1 MGNKTTPRALNGAVS
16 DSEREGTRERSK
28 TTQGEIKAV
37 AGARRA
43 IQKRKARENK
53 SQETN
58 ARALLYPLFAPPV
71 LLITRAW
78 QFLLRLRRS
87 QRWSCARR
95 TAHLPPPSAKSGSS
109 EPGPVPAPLWG
120 SGGLSERLLAAVVFS
135 RSAMSSFLP
144 SILSVMTKLN
154 WSPFHSMRAS
164 CACAMVWYSTLKIG
178 DGFEDRRDVR
188 CAERPVQVEFAIS
201 GRATNSSHHVKRG
214 LSHSEIERPRLAA
227 RHGAQSALQA
237 IVRGGAGSPR
247 RAQHAA
253 GRREQ
258 LPVRST

>member
-78 QFLLRLRRS
+78 QCLLRLRRS

-109 EPGPVPAPLWG
+109 EPGPAPAPLWG
-120 SGGLSERLLAAVVFS
+120 SGGCPSACSPPWSSLA
-135 RSAMSSFLP
+135 RY
-144 SILSVMTKLN
+144 
-154 WSPFHSMRAS
+154 WR
-164 CACAMVWYSTLKIG
+164 
-178 DGFEDRRDVR
+178 
-188 CAERPVQVEFAIS
+188 
-201 GRATNSSHHVKRG
+201 
-214 LSHSEIERPRLAA
+214 
-227 RHGAQSALQA
+227 
-237 IVRGGAGSPR
+237 GSPVVLVVSIVIAILVSIVSR
-247 RAQHAA
+247 RRCCRL
-253 GRREQ
+253 GRVVVSHTRSIWHNKGGVLARGRSQEA
-258 LPVRST
+258 PVKH